1 MLISALVGLGLVSV
15 GRLGVNLYPDVEFP
29 YVMVRTI
36 LPGASPETMET
47 EVTDIL
53 EEELS
58 TISGLKSLDSTS
70 AEGISMIGIEFALS
84 ESSDEKI
91 QDVRDKV
98 GRARQR
104 LPREIEAPLISKF
117 DSDSS
122 PILSIMIS
130 GDMSVRELTY
140 FARTNIKERVQRVPG
155 VGSVSLVGG
164 REREIRIWLDATRL
178 RAYHLTAD
186 DVINAIRREHAEIP
200 GGRLDTA
207 GRKAELGIKTLG
219 EVQKASEFEDIVISF
234 GNGRPTQI
242 RDVARV
248 EDGFEDERS
257 YAELDGRPGISLEVR
272 RQSGQNTVEV
282 ARAIKAEVEKLQ
294 SEVPEGVELVVAR
307 DVSLFIEASTRDV
320 REDIIVGI
328 LLVILVTFAFLTN
341 IRATIIVAVAMPT
354 ALVSTFFALY
364 IFDFSIN
371 TLTLVALSLSVG
383 LLVDDAIV
391 VLECV
396 HRKIAEGMPRMQAA
410 SEGVREVGGAII
422 AGTLSVCAVFVPIAF
437 MQGVVGK
444 FFFEYGLTITFSV
457 AVSLLVSITLTPAL
471 CSRFL
476 KQEETK
482 GVVARWFERQF
493 DNLAAWYKRLLIASI
508 RRTYTPFTF
517 SFGGKGRRIRFTNR
531 VMVFSVTMLLISVGI
546 FFASTLPFAFDV
558 AADRGEFQ
566 AHVSLPYG
574 VGIEKSKAVG
584 SRVAG
589 KMAEVENVERV
600 FMTVGANTAGSVN
613 QISFYIGLTPK
624 DEREIGA
631 PKIMAEVR
639 KVMTRAAPEA
649 KSVTVSDIPSIGGG
663 GMSNEIMLSLEGQDL
678 GELRALS
685 SKILTAMRQ
694 SGLFIDIL
702 SSWEEGRPEVQ
713 YEVNRARAADLGVSV
728 RTIATTI
735 RTLVGGLDVTTF
747 EEDGERYDVR
757 LQLEERHRS
766 DLAHLNLI
774 QVRSVNGNTVDLLNV
789 ASYAVRSSASQIDR
803 RDRARSIMIT
813 SNLPPG
819 IVLGEATTRL
829 EAMFDEMDIPS
840 DIVVKFVGKAEMMNE
855 TKTAIMFA
863 LMMALV
869 ALYMILASQFNSF
882 VQPGIIMLT
891 APLSFMGAFIALAMT
906 GGIFTLFTQI
916 ALVALMGLVMKNGI
930 LLVDYA
936 NQLREENPD
945 LDPVSAMIEAAPVR
959 LRPVLMTAISTIS
972 GMIPVALATS
982 QGSEFRNAM
991 GTVVIGGL
999 ASSTFLTLIVVPAAY
1014 CSVAI
1019 AGERMGKR
1027 FGGRKSEAALPEQ
1040 LPG

>member
-1 MLISALVGLGLVSV
+1 MLIGALVGLGLISV

-29 YVMVRTI
+29 YVMVQTV

-84 ESSDEKI
+84 ESADDKI

-98 GRARQR
+98 GRARRR
-104 LPREIEAPLISKF
+104 LPRDVEAPLISRY

-130 GDMSVRELTY
+130 GDMAVRELTH
-140 FARTNIKERVQRVPG
+140 FARTNIKERIQRVPG

-178 RAYHLTAD
+178 RAYQLTAD
-186 DVINAIRREHAEIP
+186 DITNAIRREHAEIP

-207 GRKAELGIKTLG
+207 GRKSELGIKTLG
-219 EVQKASEFEDIVISF
+219 EVKKVSDFSNIVIAYADA
-234 GNGRPTQI
+234 RPTQI
-242 RDVARV
+242 GDVARV

-257 YAELDGRPGISLEVR
+257 YAELDGRPGVSLEVR

-282 ARAIKAEVEKLQ
+282 ARAIKAEIEKLR

-307 DVSLFIEASTRDV
+307 DISLFIEASTEDV
-320 REDIIVGI
+320 RADIIIGI
-328 LLVILVTFAFLTN
+328 ILVILVTFAFLTN
-341 IRATIIVAVAMPT
+341 VRATIIVAVAMPT
-354 ALVSTFFALY
+354 SMISAFFALY
-364 IFDFSIN
+364 LFDFSIN

-396 HRKIAEGMPRMQAA
+396 HRKIGEGMPRMQAA
-410 SEGVREVGGAII
+410 SEGVREVGGAVF

-457 AVSLLVSITLTPAL
+457 SVSLLVSLTLTPAL

-476 KQEETK
+476 KQEETS
-482 GVVARWFERQF
+482 GSLSRWFEARF
-493 DNLAAWYKRLLIASI
+493 DALAVHYRRLLILAI
-508 RRTYTPFTF
+508 RRRYTPFVF
-517 SFGGKGRRIRFTNR
+517 RFNGRITRVRFTNR
-531 VMVFSVTMLLISVGI
+531 VMVFSVTMLLISIGI
-546 FFASTLPFAFDV
+546 FFASTLPFAFDT
-558 AADRGEFQ
+558 AADRSEFQ
-566 AHVSLPYG
+566 AEISLPYG
-574 VGIEKSKAVG
+574 TGIEKSKSVG
-584 SRVAG
+584 TRVARSI
-589 KMAEVENVERV
+589 ARVEHVERV
-600 FMTVGANTAGSVN
+600 FMTVGANRAGSVN
-613 QISFYIGLTPK
+613 QVSYYIGLTPK
-624 DEREIGA
+624 AERETGA
-631 PKIMAEVR
+631 ARIMQDVR

-663 GMSNEIMLSLEGQDL
+663 GGMSNEIMLSLEGADL
-678 GELRALS
+678 GELRGLS
-685 SKILTAMRQ
+685 STILSAMRR
-694 SGLFIDIL
+694 SGMYTDIL

-728 RTIATTI
+728 RTIASTI
-735 RTLVGGLDVTTF
+735 RTLVGGLDVATY
-747 EEDGERYDVR
+747 EEDGERFDVR
-757 LQLEERHRS
+757 LQLEEAHRS
-766 DLAHLNLI
+766 DLVHLNLI
-774 QVRSVNGNTVDLLNV
+774 QVRSASGKTIDLANV
-789 ASYAVRSSASQIDR
+789 ATYTVRSSASQIDR

-819 IVLGEATTRL
+819 IALGDATNQL
-829 EAMFDEMDIPS
+829 EAMIAQMDVPAGV
-840 DIVVKFVGKAEMMNE
+840 DVKFVGKAEMMNE

-891 APLSFMGAFIALAMT
+891 APLSFMGAFIALALV
-906 GGIFTLFTQI
+906 GGVFTLFTQI

-936 NQLREENPD
+936 NRLRSEDPD
-945 LDPVSAMIEAAPVR
+945 LDPVSAMILAAPVR

-972 GMIPVALATS
+972 GMIPVALSTS

-1014 CSVAI
+1014 CSVAL
-1019 AGERMGKR
+1019 AGERLNAWIR
-1027 FGGRKSEAALPEQ
+1027 RARSDSPVAAE
-1040 LPG
+1040 